1 MSMPSSV
8 AALPPW
14 GPASRRWRGARRWW
28 LPLLIVCAAS
38 AACGG
43 PPRQTYEATFTD
55 RSIRIASY
63 AKAFR
68 SAEPALVR
76 GLSTDSRVFARIV
89 PKGMDVAE
97 SGEWLGRPFQD
108 PFLFSDREAALTRV
122 RTGYEQIALPHDVAL
137 QAEMYVPLA
146 QADEP
151 ELRQLRLD
159 QAAFRRMLD
168 AEDARLER
176 ERTLPK
182 AAADLVRAIAL
193 EWPLSPRPGA
203 MHDLESFLAWR
214 FENIEQS
221 LAPNTLSEA
230 EREDL
235 REELAALTPRMTS
248 LPKAAA
254 AMAKM
259 RKVLDAMW
267 VTPYASEDEA
277 AMDKGLA
284 VYVGS
289 PVSFDALDGALESA
303 TRSFDVQIDAGLSVL
318 DDATKVRVRARAKQ
332 MLFTSPPCLPRIP
345 VHTPLDMAPPDE
357 RAWACSLMHALDDSK
372 TDLDELAAALAFHD
386 AIVVARWSVSTHGPL
401 RSPDVALRRASLRL
415 DLGVAERQHLFRM
428 ARARPYRAMAA
439 GVAAYVII
447 HDGGGHARDR
457 AHHWRGIGDAPM
469 DVVDE
474 MLAKKRV
481 KE

>member
-1 MSMPSSV
+1 M
-8 AALPPW
+8 
-14 GPASRRWRGARRWW
+14 
-28 LPLLIVCAAS
+28 
-38 AACGG
+38 
-43 PPRQTYEATFTD
+43 
-55 RSIRIASY
+55 
-63 AKAFR
+63 
-68 SAEPALVR
+68 R
-76 GLSTDSRVFARIV
+76 GLESDSRVFARIV

-97 SGEWLGRPFQD
+97 SGEWMGRPFQD
-108 PFLFSDREAALTRV
+108 PFLFADRETALGRV
-122 RTGYEQIALPHDVAL
+122 RSGYEQIALPRDVAL
-137 QAEMYVPLA
+137 RLEMTLSLGA
-146 QADEP
+146 TDDP

-214 FENIEQS
+214 FDNLEQS
-221 LAPNTLSEA
+221 LAPNSLSEA

-235 REELAALTPRMTS
+235 REELAAIAPRMAS
-248 LPKAAA
+248 LPKAGAA
-254 AMAKM
+254 LAKM

-267 VTPYASEDEA
+267 VTPYATEDEA
-277 AMDKGLA
+277 EMDKGLA

-303 TRSFDVQIDAGLSVL
+303 TRSFDVQIDAGFSVL
-318 DDATKVRVRARAKQ
+318 DEPTKTRVRTRAKQ
-332 MLFTSPPCLPRIP
+332 MLFASPACLPRIP
-345 VHTPLDMAPPDE
+345 VRAPLDMAPPDE
-357 RAWACSLMHALDDSK
+357 RAWACTLVHALDDGK
-372 TDLDELAAALAFHD
+372 TDLDELAADLAFHD
-386 AIVVARWSVSTHGPL
+386 AIAVARWSVCTHGPV
-401 RSPDVALRRASLRL
+401 RAPDVALRRAPLRL
-415 DLGVAERQHLFRM
+415 DLGVAERQHLLRL

-439 GVAAYVII
+439 GVAAYVLVR
-447 HDGGGHARDR
+447 DGAGHAKDR

-469 DVVDE
+469 DVIDE
-474 MLAKKRV
+474 MLTKKPI

>member
-1 MSMPSSV
+1 M
-8 AALPPW
+8 
-14 GPASRRWRGARRWW
+14 RWV
-28 LPLLIVCAAS
+28 PLLIVC

-43 PPRQTYEATFTD
+43 PPRQTYDATFTD

-68 SAEPALVR
+68 SAEPSLVR
-76 GLSTDSRVFARIV
+76 GLATDSRVFARIV
-89 PKGMDVAE
+89 PKGMEVEE

-108 PFLFSDREAALTRV
+108 PFLFADREAALTRV
-122 RTGYEQIALPHDVAL
+122 RQGYEQIALPHDVAL

-146 QADEP
+146 QADDP

-203 MHDLESFLAWR
+203 MHDMESFLAFR
-214 FENIEQS
+214 FQNIEEA
-221 LAPNTLSEA
+221 LTPNSLSEA

-235 REELAALTPRMTS
+235 REEIAGIAPRMAA

-277 AMDKGLA
+277 TMDKGLA
-284 VYVGS
+284 VYVGA
-289 PVSFDALDGALESA
+289 PVTFDALDGALESA
-303 TRSFDVQIDAGLSVL
+303 TRSFDVQIDAGFSVL
-318 DDATKVRVRARAKQ
+318 DEPTKARVRERAKQ
-332 MLFTSPPCLPRIP
+332 MLFRAPPCLPRIP

-357 RAWACSLMHALDDSK
+357 RAWSCTLVHALDDAR
-372 TDLDELAAALAFHD
+372 TDLDELAADLAFHD
-386 AIVVARWSVSTHGPL
+386 AIVVARWSVSTHGPV
-401 RSPDVALRRASLRL
+401 RAPEVALRRATLRL

-439 GVAAYVII
+439 GVAGYVLV
-447 HDGGGHARDR
+447 HEGAGRAKDR

-469 DVVDE
+469 DIVDE
-474 MLAKKRV
+474 MLAKK
-481 KE
+481 KPIKD

>member
-1 MSMPSSV
+1 M
-8 AALPPW
+8 
-14 GPASRRWRGARRWW
+14 RWS
-28 LPLLIVCAAS
+28 LLAIVCAAT
-38 AACGG
+38 ACGG
-43 PPRQTYEATFTD
+43 PPRQTYDATFTD

-108 PFLFSDREAALTRV
+108 PFLFSDRETALTRV
-122 RTGYEQIALPHDVAL
+122 RQGYEQIALPHDVAL
-137 QAEMYVPLA
+137 QAEMYIPLA
-146 QADEP
+146 QADDP
-151 ELRQLRLD
+151 DLRQLRLD

-182 AAADLVRAIAL
+182 AAGDLVRAIAL

-214 FENIEQS
+214 FENLEQS

-235 REELAALTPRMTS
+235 REEIAAFAPRVAA

-284 VYVGS
+284 IYVGS
-289 PVSFDALDGALESA
+289 PVSFDALDSALESA
-303 TRSFDVQIDAGLSVL
+303 TRSFDLQIDAGFSVL
-318 DDATKVRVRARAKQ
+318 DEPTKARVRARAKQ
-332 MLFTSPPCLPRIP
+332 LLFTAPRCLPRLP

-357 RAWACSLMHALDDSK
+357 RAWSCSLVHALDDAK
-372 TDLDELAAALAFHD
+372 TDLEELAADLALHD
-386 AIVVARWSVSTHGPL
+386 AIVVARWSVSTHGPV
-401 RSPDVALRRASLRL
+401 RAPEVALRRASLRL
-415 DLGVAERQHLFRM
+415 DLGVAERQHLFRL

-439 GVAAYVII
+439 GVAAYVLI
-447 HDGGGHARDR
+447 HEGGGRAKDR

-469 DVVDE
+469 DIVDQ
-474 MLAKKRV
+474 MLAKKPVR
-481 KE
+481 E

>member
-1 MSMPSSV
+1 M
-8 AALPPW
+8 
-14 GPASRRWRGARRWW
+14 RWW
-28 LPLLIVCAAS
+28 PLLIVC

-43 PPRQTYEATFTD
+43 PPRQTYSATFTD

-68 SAEPALVR
+68 AAEPSLVR
-76 GLSTDSRVFARIV
+76 GLESDTRVFARIV

-97 SGEWLGRPFQD
+97 SGEWLNRGFQD
-108 PFLFSDREAALTRV
+108 PFLFTDRETALTNV
-122 RTGYEQIALPHDVAL
+122 RRGYEQIALPHDVAL
-137 QAEMYVPLA
+137 QAEMYIPLA
-146 QADEP
+146 QADDP

-159 QAAFRRMLD
+159 QAAFRSMLD
-168 AEDARLER
+168 AESARLER

-182 AAADLVRAIAL
+182 GAADLMRAIAQ

-203 MHDLESFLAWR
+203 MADLESFLA
-214 FENIEQS
+214 FDFDNLEKS
-221 LAPNTLSEA
+221 LVLTTSLTGVPPLSEA

-235 REELAALTPRMTS
+235 REEIAGLAPRIAT
-248 LPKAAA
+248 LPKAAV

-267 VTPYASEDEA
+267 VAPYATEDEA
-277 AMDKGLA
+277 TMDKGLA
-284 VYVGS
+284 VYVGA

-303 TRSFDVQIDAGLSVL
+303 TRSFDVQIDAGFSVL
-318 DDATKVRVRARAKQ
+318 GEPEKARVRERAKQ
-332 MLFTSPPCLPRIP
+332 ILFKAPACLPRIP

-357 RAWACSLMHALDDSK
+357 RAWSCMLVHALDDAK
-372 TDLDELAAALAFHD
+372 TDVDELAADLAFHD
-386 AIVVARWSVSTHGPL
+386 AIVVARWAVSTHGPV
-401 RSPDVALRRASLRL
+401 RSPEAALRRASLRL

-439 GVAAYVII
+439 GVAGWVLVHEGA
-447 HDGGGHARDR
+447 GRAKDR

-469 DVVDE
+469 DVVDQ
-474 MLAKKRV
+474 MLTKKPI

>member
-1 MSMPSSV
+1 M
-8 AALPPW
+8 
-14 GPASRRWRGARRWW
+14 RARF
-28 LPLLIVCAAS
+28 LLIVCAAS
-38 AACGG
+38 ACALSCGG
-43 PPRQTYEATFTD
+43 PPRQTYDATFTD

-63 AKAFR
+63 VKAFR

-76 GLSTDSRVFARIV
+76 GLESDSRVFARIV

-108 PFLFSDREAALTRV
+108 PFLFSDREAALARV
-122 RTGYEQIALPHDVAL
+122 RSGYEQIALPRDVAL
-137 QAEMYVPLA
+137 QAEMTLSLGAVDDP
-146 QADEP
+146 D
-151 ELRQLRLD
+151 LRQLRLD

-214 FENIEQS
+214 FDNLEQS
-221 LAPNTLSEA
+221 LAPNSLSEA
-230 EREDL
+230 ERDDL
-235 REELAALTPRMTS
+235 REEIAAIAPRMTA
-248 LPKAAA
+248 LPKASA

-267 VTPYASEDEA
+267 VTPYATEDEG
-277 AMDKGLA
+277 AMDKGLE

-303 TRSFDVQIDAGLSVL
+303 ARSFDVQIDAGFSVL
-318 DDATKVRVRARAKQ
+318 DEPTKTRVRARAKQ
-332 MLFTSPPCLPRIP
+332 MLLSSPACLPRIP
-345 VHTPLDMAPPDE
+345 VRTPLDMAPPDE
-357 RAWACSLMHALDDSK
+357 RAWACTLVHALDDAKS
-372 TDLDELAAALAFHD
+372 DLDELAADLAFHD
-386 AIVVARWSVSTHGPL
+386 AIAVARWAVSTHGPV
-401 RSPDVALRRASLRL
+401 RATDVALRRAPLRL
-415 DLGVAERQHLFRM
+415 DLGVAEHQHLLSL

-439 GVAAYVII
+439 GVAAYVLA
-447 HDGGGHARDR
+447 HEGAARAKDR

-469 DVVDE
+469 DVVDQ
-474 MLAKKRV
+474 MLGKRPI

>member
-1 MSMPSSV
+1 M
-8 AALPPW
+8 
-14 GPASRRWRGARRWW
+14 RWSFLA
-28 LPLLIVCAAS
+28 IVCVACPLS
-38 AACGG
+38 CGG
-43 PPRQTYEATFTD
+43 PPRQTYDATFTD

-76 GLSTDSRVFARIV
+76 GLSADSRVFARIV

-122 RTGYEQIALPHDVAL
+122 RQGYEQIALPHDVAL
-137 QAEMYVPLA
+137 QAEMYIPLA
-146 QADEP
+146 QADDP
-151 ELRQLRLD
+151 DLRQLRLD

-182 AAADLVRAIAL
+182 AAGDLVRAIAL

-214 FENIEQS
+214 FENLEQS

-235 REELAALTPRMTS
+235 REEIAAFAPRVAA

-284 VYVGS
+284 IFVGS
-289 PVSFDALDGALESA
+289 PVSFDALDSALESA
-303 TRSFDVQIDAGLSVL
+303 TRSFDLQIDAGFSVL
-318 DDATKVRVRARAKQ
+318 DEPTKARVRARAKQ
-332 MLFTSPPCLPRIP
+332 LLFTAPRCLPRLP

-357 RAWACSLMHALDDSK
+357 RAWSCSLVHALDDAK
-372 TDLDELAAALAFHD
+372 TDLEELAADLALHD
-386 AIVVARWSVSTHGPL
+386 AIVVARWSVSTHGPV
-401 RSPDVALRRASLRL
+401 RAPEVALRRASLRL
-415 DLGVAERQHLFRM
+415 DLGVAERQHLFRL

-439 GVAAYVII
+439 GVAAYVLI
-447 HDGGGHARDR
+447 HEGGGLAKDR

-469 DVVDE
+469 DIVDQ
-474 MLAKKRV
+474 MLAKKPVR
-481 KE
+481 E